1 MYLALLTCFLLAASP
16 GVYANDVCGMTP
28 STFQEDFIASCSALV
43 NTENTCNMAWDALR
57 GAFAGVDPQDV
68 EAR

>member
-16 GVYANDVCGMTP
+16 GVHSDDVCGMTP
-28 STFQEDFIASCSALV
+28 ATLQEDFIASCLALV
-43 NTENTCNMAWDALR
+43 NNEDTCNMAWDAFQK
-57 GAFAGVDPQDV
+57 AFANVNPQCV